1 MEEYQKQKEESK
13 KKKGARS
20 DEFEFQEEMKRKA
33 EEKKRKELEL
43 TRMMM
48 SKDKIEEMKHQ
59 ARIKAEMVNAYRV
72 GDEETRKKLQRR
84 LNPDENFN

>member
-1 MEEYQKQKEESK
+1 
-13 KKKGARS
+13 
-20 DEFEFQEEMKRKA
+20 
-33 EEKKRKELEL
+33 
-43 TRMMM
+43 
-48 SKDKIEEMKHQ
+48 MKHQ